1 MTHMDNPVYRGP
13 QSKFISQ
20 VLQDENRIP
29 FHVSIDPFLN
39 ESNLYADL
47 LLPEAT
53 YLERWDLL
61 SPPPMERVPFIALRQ
76 PVSRPMGQSLPFSDI
91 LMELAYRVGGGM
103 ERYFKFGKMEHYI
116 EAMVRKVPR
125 LVDAGGMD
133 YLMEKGIWV
142 DPGFKARGG
151 LQDKNRI
158 KTPSG
163 KFEFEPLPAYA
174 PIPHHQ
180 QLREGEFH
188 LITFQWNVHSY
199 SQTANCKW
207 LMEIVH
213 RNPLWIHEETARRLH
228 VEKGDRVRITSSTGS
243 LVTPVFVTQGI
254 HPRTVALSD
263 NVGRWQ
269 YGHVAE
275 GKPFRSEDSET
286 KLIWWGKHG
295 TGVHPSSII
304 PIQLDPVGEGQGWM
318 DTVIRIEK
326 V

>member
-163 KFEFEPLPAYA
+163 KF
-174 PIPHHQ
+174 
-180 QLREGEFH
+180 
-188 LITFQWNVHSY
+188 
-199 SQTANCKW
+199 
-207 LMEIVH
+207 
-213 RNPLWIHEETARRLH
+213 
-228 VEKGDRVRITSSTGS
+228 
-243 LVTPVFVTQGI
+243 
-254 HPRTVALSD
+254 
-263 NVGRWQ
+263 
-269 YGHVAE
+269 
-275 GKPFRSEDSET
+275 
-286 KLIWWGKHG
+286 
-295 TGVHPSSII
+295 
-304 PIQLDPVGEGQGWM
+304 
-318 DTVIRIEK
+318 
-326 V
+326 

>member
-1 MTHMDNPVYRGP
+1 MNPESQGLFVRVNRGAQRLGVLMTHMDNPVYRGP

-142 DPGFKARGG
+142 DPGFKAGAGFRT
-151 LQDKNRI
+151 RI
-158 KTPSG
+158 G
-163 KFEFEPLPAYA
+163 
-174 PIPHHQ
+174 
-180 QLREGEFH
+180 
-188 LITFQWNVHSY
+188 
-199 SQTANCKW
+199 
-207 LMEIVH
+207 
-213 RNPLWIHEETARRLH
+213 
-228 VEKGDRVRITSSTGS
+228 
-243 LVTPVFVTQGI
+243 
-254 HPRTVALSD
+254 
-263 NVGRWQ
+263 
-269 YGHVAE
+269 
-275 GKPFRSEDSET
+275 
-286 KLIWWGKHG
+286 
-295 TGVHPSSII
+295 
-304 PIQLDPVGEGQGWM
+304 
-318 DTVIRIEK
+318 
-326 V
+326 